1 MGTQSTWGQSFHDS
15 LTNMKMFVVLAL
27 AAMAMAE
34 PEADP
39 QVLLNQH
46 VTSINNVP
54 VVQTPLVNTVVSNPT
69 VYSTVAHS
77 VAPSVYHANVY
88 TPHVYLGKREAEAE
102 PEADAL
108 YGYYGYAR
116 PYAYGYRSY
125 GYPYSYGYRYGK
137 RSADAEPE
145 ADAYYYG
152 AYGYAAPYGLG
163 YRSYGYPYSYG
174 YRYGKRSADAEAEA
188 DPALVYNAVTP
199 VHSVVSSPLVS
210 ALTPA
215 ATVKTVHTPVV
226 STLSHPVTYTVPTVS
241 AVPAVKTVAA
251 VPAVKTVATVP
262 AVHTYAGVHAVH
274 TPVVNTVGSTVYY
287 GKREAEADPA
297 LLYTGVHTPVH
308 SVYSSPLVHHAYTV
322 PAVHTATVAKAVV
335 PAVTVAK
342 TADHGVVGT
351 YAGLVHSSHAGICL
365 NNVGVQVPC

>member
-39 QVLLNQH
+39 QLLYTAGVH
-46 VTSINNVP
+46 TPVTSINNVP
-54 VVQTPLVNTVVSNPT
+54 VVNAVPHVYNTAVHSVHAPVVSTVASSVYAHPT
-69 VYSTVAHS
+69 VY
-77 VAPSVYHANVY
+77 Y
-88 TPHVYLGKREAEAE
+88 GKRDAEAE

-108 YGYYGYAR
+108 YGYYGYRNYGYSAYRPYAYR
-116 PYAYGYRSY
+116 PYAYGAW
-125 GYPYSYGYRYGK
+125 G
-137 RSADAEPE
+137 
-145 ADAYYYG
+145 
-152 AYGYAAPYGLG
+152 
-163 YRSYGYPYSYG
+163 
-174 YRYGKRSADAEAEA
+174 YGKRSADAEAEA
-188 DPALVYNAVTP
+188 DPALLYTTSAVHTP

-215 ATVKTVHTPVV
+215 ATLKTVHTPV
-226 STLSHPVTYTVPTVS
+226 TYS
-241 AVPAVKTVAA
+241 VPAVPPVAN
-251 VPAVKTVATVP
+251 TVP
-262 AVHTYAGVHAVH
+262 AVTYAGVHAVH

-297 LLYTGVHTPVH
+297 LLYSHAVPAVH
-308 SVYSSPLVHHAYTV
+308 SVVSSPLVHHTYAV
-322 PAVHTATVAKAVV
+322 PTVAKTVV

-342 TADHGVVGT
+342 TVDHGVVGT

>member
-1 MGTQSTWGQSFHDS
+1 MGQSFHDS

-102 PEADAL
+102 PEADAF
-108 YGYYGYAR
+108 YGYYGYGIR
-116 PYAYGYRSY
+116 PYGSFGYRSY
-125 GYPYSYGYRYGK
+125 GYGYPYSYYGK

-145 ADAYYYG
+145 ADAD
-152 AYGYAAPYGLG
+152 G
-163 YRSYGYPYSYG
+163 YRSYGYRYPYSYG

-241 AVPAVKTVAA
+241 AVPVVKTVAA
-251 VPAVKTVATVP
+251 VPAVKTVAPVP

-342 TADHGVVGT
+342 AADHGVVGT

>member
-1 MGTQSTWGQSFHDS
+1 MGQSFHDS

-102 PEADAL
+102 PEADAF
-108 YGYYGYAR
+108 YGYYGYGIR
-116 PYAYGYRSY
+116 PYGSFGYRSY
-125 GYPYSYGYRYGK
+125 GY
-137 RSADAEPE
+137 RSPH
-145 ADAYYYG
+145 
-152 AYGYAAPYGLG
+152 
-163 YRSYGYPYSYG
+163 SYG

-199 VHSVVSSPLVS
+199 VH
-210 ALTPA
+210 
-215 ATVKTVHTPVV
+215 
-226 STLSHPVTYTVPTVS
+226 
-241 AVPAVKTVAA
+241 PAVR
-251 VPAVKTVATVP
+251 TVATVP

>member
-1 MGTQSTWGQSFHDS
+1 MGQSFHDS

-39 QVLLNQH
+39 QLLYTAGVH
-46 VTSINNVP
+46 TPVTSINNVP
-54 VVQTPLVNTVVSNPT
+54 VVNAVPHVYTTGVHAPTVGVVGSTVYSHPT
-69 VYSTVAHS
+69 VY
-77 VAPSVYHANVY
+77 Y
-88 TPHVYLGKREAEAE
+88 GKRDAEAE
-102 PEADAL
+102 PEADAY

-125 GYPYSYGYRYGK
+125 GYPAYGYYGK

-145 ADAYYYG
+145 AD
-152 AYGYAAPYGLG
+152 
-163 YRSYGYPYSYG
+163 
-174 YRYGKRSADAEAEA
+174 
-188 DPALVYNAVTP
+188 PALVYTSAVP
-199 VHSVVSSPLVS
+199 AVHSVVSFPLVS

-215 ATVKTVHTPVV
+215 ATLKTVHTPV
-226 STLSHPVTYTVPTVS
+226 TYTH
-241 AVPAVKTVAA
+241 AVAAPAV
-251 VPAVKTVATVP
+251 
-262 AVHTYAGVHAVH
+262 TYAGVHAVH

-297 LLYTGVHTPVH
+297 LLYTNAVPAVH
-308 SVYSSPLVHHAYTV
+308 SVVGTHAVVGSPLVHHTYAV
-322 PAVHTATVAKAVV
+322 PTVAKTVA

-342 TADHGVVGT
+342 AADHGVVGT

>member
-1 MGTQSTWGQSFHDS
+1 MGAQSFHDS

-34 PEADP
+34 LEADP
-39 QVLLNQH
+39 QLLYTAGVH
-46 VTSINNVP
+46 TPVTSINNVK
-54 VVQTPLVNTVVSNPT
+54 VVNAVPHVYTTGVHAPTVGVVGSTVYSHPT
-69 VYSTVAHS
+69 VY
-77 VAPSVYHANVY
+77 Y
-88 TPHVYLGKREAEAE
+88 GKRDAEAE
-102 PEADAL
+102 PEADAY

-125 GYPYSYGYRYGK
+125 GYPAYGYYGK

-145 ADAYYYG
+145 ADADAFYG
-152 AYGYAAPYGLG
+152 VYGYSAYRPYAYSA
-163 YRSYGYPYSYG
+163 YRPYAYTTRWG
-174 YRYGKRSADAEAEA
+174 YGKRSADAEAEA
-188 DPALVYNAVTP
+188 DPALVYTSAVP
-199 VHSVVSSPLVS
+199 AVHSVVSSPLVS

-215 ATVKTVHTPVV
+215 ATLKTVHTPV
-226 STLSHPVTYTVPTVS
+226 TYTHVV
-241 AVPAVKTVAA
+241 AAPAV
-251 VPAVKTVATVP
+251 
-262 AVHTYAGVHAVH
+262 TYAGVHAVH

-297 LLYTGVHTPVH
+297 LLYTNAVPAVH
-308 SVYSSPLVHHAYTV
+308 SVVGTHAVVGSPLVHHTYAV
-322 PAVHTATVAKAVV
+322 PTVAKTVV

-342 TADHGVVGT
+342 AADHGVVGT

>member
-1 MGTQSTWGQSFHDS
+1 MGQSFHDS
-15 LTNMKMFVVLAL
+15 LANMKMFVVLAL

-77 VAPSVYHANVY
+77 VAPSVYHSNGY

-102 PEADAL
+102 PEADAF
-108 YGYYGYAR
+108 YGYYAR

-125 GYPYSYGYRYGK
+125 GYGYGYPYRYYGK

-145 ADAYYYG
+145 ADADALYGVYGYGYRAYNPYAYG
-152 AYGYAAPYGLG
+152 AYRPYAYTTRWGL
-163 YRSYGYPYSYG
+163 
-174 YRYGKRSADAEAEA
+174 GKRSADAEAEA

-215 ATVKTVHTPVV
+215 ATVKTVHAPVV
-226 STLSHPVTYTVPTVS
+226 STLSHPVTYTVPAVS
-241 AVPAVKTVAA
+241 AVPAVKTVAS
-251 VPAVKTVATVP
+251 VPAV
-262 AVHTYAGVHAVH
+262 TYAGVHAVH

-297 LLYTGVHTPVH
+297 LLYTG
-308 SVYSSPLVHHAYTV
+308 
-322 PAVHTATVAKAVV
+322 VHTATVAKAVV

>member
-1 MGTQSTWGQSFHDS
+1 MGQSFHDS

-27 AAMAMAE
+27 TAMAMAE

-88 TPHVYLGKREAEAE
+88 TPHVYLGKREAQAEAE
-102 PEADAL
+102 PEADAY
-108 YGYYGYAR
+108 YGYYAR
-116 PYAYGYRSY
+116 PYGPYGYGYRSY
-125 GYPYSYGYRYGK
+125 GYPYRYYGK

-145 ADAYYYG
+145 ADALYGVYGYGYRAYNPYAYG
-152 AYGYAAPYGLG
+152 AYRPYAYTTRWGL
-163 YRSYGYPYSYG
+163 
-174 YRYGKRSADAEAEA
+174 GKRSADAEAEA

-199 VHSVVSSPLVS
+199 VHS
-210 ALTPA
+210 A
-215 ATVKTVHTPVV
+215 
-226 STLSHPVTYTVPTVS
+226 VPT
-241 AVPAVKTVAA
+241 
-251 VPAVKTVATVP
+251 VKTVATVP
-262 AVHTYAGVHAVH
+262 AIHTYAGVHAVH

-308 SVYSSPLVHHAYTV
+308 SVYNSPLVHHAYTV

-365 NNVGVQVPC
+365 NNV

>member
-1 MGTQSTWGQSFHDS
+1 MGQSFHDS

-77 VAPSVYHANVY
+77 VAPSVYHPN
-88 TPHVYLGKREAEAE
+88 VYLGKREAEAE

-116 PYAYGYRSY
+116 PYAYGLGYRSY
-125 GYPYSYGYRYGK
+125 GYPYGYYGK

-152 AYGYAAPYGLG
+152 AYGYG
-163 YRSYGYPYSYG
+163 
-174 YRYGKRSADAEAEA
+174 
-188 DPALVYNAVTP
+188 
-199 VHSVVSSPLVS
+199 
-210 ALTPA
+210 
-215 ATVKTVHTPVV
+215 
-226 STLSHPVTYTVPTVS
+226 
-241 AVPAVKTVAA
+241 
-251 VPAVKTVATVP
+251 
-262 AVHTYAGVHAVH
+262 
-274 TPVVNTVGSTVYY
+274 
-287 GKREAEADPA
+287 
-297 LLYTGVHTPVH
+297 
-308 SVYSSPLVHHAYTV
+308 AY
-322 PAVHTATVAKAVV
+322 
-335 PAVTVAK
+335 
-342 TADHGVVGT
+342 
-351 YAGLVHSSHAGICL
+351 
-365 NNVGVQVPC
+365 